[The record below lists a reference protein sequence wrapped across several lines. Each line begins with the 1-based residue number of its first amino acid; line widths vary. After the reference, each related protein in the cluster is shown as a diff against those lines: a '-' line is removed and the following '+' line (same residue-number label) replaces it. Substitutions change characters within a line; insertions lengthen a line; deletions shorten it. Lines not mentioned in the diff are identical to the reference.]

1 MAFVR
6 SPDLHSIELLQKG
19 PAETARRAVDVD
31 AQHRTLVRGFRLR
44 VLEPIIT
51 FRVLHAY
58 EIMEAD
64 MGRGVL
70 LWLLGVPIPV
80 IILLWLFFGR

>member
-51 FRVLHAY
+51 FRVLHA
-58 EIMEAD
+58 
-64 MGRGVL
+64 
-70 LWLLGVPIPV
+70 
-80 IILLWLFFGR
+80 

>member
-1 MAFVR
+1 VHVHRAR
-6 SPDLHSIELLQKG
+6 GDSESHH
-19 PAETARRAVDVD
+19 ARRVPK
-31 AQHRTLVRGFRLR
+31 FRLSR
-44 VLEPIIT
+44 RNKIVAPTFSLRLKFLEET
-51 FRVLHAY
+51 S
-58 EIMEAD
+58 